1 MSIGNNLM
9 WFQNGVSST
18 ILTEIMLMMNKNSG
32 DFEPYDKDFDLSQMK
47 NEKIS
52 YLWLIKQLVI

>member
-1 MSIGNNLM
+1 MNIGNNLM
-9 WFQNGVSST
+9 WFQNDVRST

-32 DFEPYDKDFDLSQMK
+32 DFEPYDYYFDLSEMK

-52 YLWLIKQLVI
+52 YLWLI